1 MLPLSRMLTRSTSV
15 GADADTC
22 PTSKQV
28 MINEADAEQHR
39 STVIQL
45 ISRRTAEPDGVADY
59 ALALA
64 RAWRNSKGA
73 NTVFLSATPLSEAI
87 PLEDEWKTVCVP
99 ERKAQALSDTIEKLS
114 ADRRTQAVIL
124 HFSGYGYEKRG
135 VPVWLAAGLRLWK
148 RRASVPIITI
158 FHELY
163 ATGRPWQRVFWISPF
178 QKQIA
183 RQILHLSSA
192 AITPTNFYKRRLSD
206 WQPRSPREISVLPVF
221 SNIGEPGCGTAPY
234 ARRPTA
240 VVFGLAGV
248 ENYLYGLYR
257 SQAERMISALGIKE
271 IIDIGLRL
279 SPVPRSLAGAP
290 VVSTGVLPS
299 NAISELLQGARF
311 GLIAYPVDFIAKSG
325 VFGAYA
331 AHGVVPIV
339 FSNED
344 GTHDGLQP
352 EECFIDGLRL
362 EADADAQD
370 LNSIQRKLFTWYSC
384 HSVQVQAN
392 AILNAIAEQRALLGR
407 R

>member
-1 MLPLSRMLTRSTSV
+1 MMDNIDLV
-15 GADADTC
+15 
-22 PTSKQV
+22 
-28 MINEADAEQHR
+28 
-39 STVIQL
+39 QL
-45 ISRRTAEPDGVADY
+45 IAGRTADPDGVADY

-64 RAWRNSKGA
+64 RAWRNSEGP
-73 NTVFLSATPLSEAI
+73 NTVFLSATPRSQAT

-99 ERKAQALSDTIEKLS
+99 ERKARALYDTLENLS
-114 ADRRTQAVIL
+114 GDRRTQAVIL
-124 HFSGYGYEKRG
+124 HLSAYGYEKRG

-148 RRASVPIITI
+148 RRVRVPMITI

-163 ATGRPWQRVFWISPF
+163 ATGRPWQPVFWIAPF

-183 RQILHLSSA
+183 RQILRLSSA
-192 AITPTNFYKRRLSD
+192 GFTPTNLYRQRLSD
-206 WQPRSPREISVLPVF
+206 WQPRSARPISVLPVF
-221 SNIGEPGCGTAPY
+221 SNVGEPGCGTAPY

-240 VVFGLAGV
+240 VVFGRAGV
-248 ENYLYGLYR
+248 ENNVYGVYR
-257 SQAERMISALGIKE
+257 SQVERMISALGIKE

-279 SPVPRSLAGAP
+279 SPVPRSLARAS

-299 NAISELLQGARF
+299 SAISDLLRGARF
-311 GLIAYPVDFIAKSG
+311 GLIAYPVDVIAKSG

-344 GTHDGLQP
+344 RAHDGLQSKGY
-352 EECFIDGLRL
+352 FIDGLRWR
-362 EADADAQD
+362 ADADAQD
-370 LNSIQRKLFTWYSC
+370 LNSIQRKLFTWYSG

-392 AILNAIAEQRALLGR
+392 AILNAIAEQHALLGR